1 MRVIKFE
8 FLYKGLPFSSK
19 SDKFNWHKKYYT
31 LGQLIKT
38 PLSKLSDVHSICEL
52 VAKRQ
57 FTGLQDKNGADI
69 YEGDI
74 VRVLFTDWPSQSR
87 DDERS
92 LDEYKESLTY
102 IFTVE
107 FNAGEFCLT
116 CPSYYD
122 ESESEY
128 RSISCGKHGYI
139 EIIGNIHENPEL
151 IS

>member
-57 FTGLQDKNGADI
+57 FTGLQDKNGVDI

-74 VRVLFTDWPSQSR
+74 LKTTSEIIKPFD
-87 DDERS
+87 RS
-92 LDEYKESLTY
+92 VKTRTGKYSTKY
-102 IFTVE
+102 QTVE
-107 FNAGEFCLT
+107 YREESGCFCFVDSCIT
-116 CPSYYD
+116 G
-122 ESESEY
+122 
-128 RSISCGKHGYI
+128 ISQK
-139 EIIGNIHENPEL
+139 IISKYSVVDGNIHENPEL